1 MVLDNV
7 VRHAPLQAPTGAQ
20 PREKAMLSSRDKI
33 CAAVQILPS
42 RYGCSDS
49 CDLYVAHHAHRAFT
63 ASMRVE
69 QLETIK
75 DEILGR
81 HSEGISLTQVSHE
94 GSIIVTLTYDPDYF
108 TRDHPLH
115 DFVIWV
121 ESLWNRARAHHRRA
135 MMQARTDT
143 RC

>member
-1 MVLDNV
+1 
-7 VRHAPLQAPTGAQ
+7 
-20 PREKAMLSSRDKI
+20 MLTSRDKI

-42 RYGCSDS
+42 RYACSDM

-69 QLETIK
+69 QLENIK
-75 DEILGR
+75 EQILDR
-81 HSEGISLTQVSHE
+81 HGEGISLTQASHE
-94 GSIIVTLTYDPDYF
+94 GSAIVTLTYDPDYF
-108 TRDHPLH
+108 SKDRPLH

-135 MMQARTDT
+135 AIRTRNET